1 MSMRHL
7 ILILVLLT
15 FGAAAIAGA
24 HREDDVRQKARYYYL
39 EGVDFQ
45 TQGNNAAAY
54 ELYKRA
60 YRLDSTYA
68 EAASAYG
75 SMRLM
80 ADGDSLRTKEARQES
95 LELMRTFV
103 DRYPD
108 DQNESRFYAFAAA
121 RTGNLPEA
129 VRVYKRTAGRFP
141 KNTDLLVELADVYMA
156 SDSIDRAIESLS
168 AFEKVEG
175 SSPQL
180 SLRKIS
186 YLLSKNDTVRAMA
199 EARSM
204 LSANPTASPYWIL
217 MGNLFDVVSQP
228 DSALKYY
235 KLAEEMSPRSGSAK
249 MALANYYRQQGD
261 SVAYDA
267 KIYEALLCEEYG
279 LEEKTNLLAE
289 YLQTLI
295 SEKNDTARGDYL
307 FGVLKEQYPHE
318 PFVLDLSA
326 RYNAAK
332 GNYGAAAESISYAID
347 MEPDNDAF
355 WGQLMTYQ
363 IQAER
368 YKDAVVTYE
377 RAEAYFAPTEGLDL
391 LRASALSMD
400 SAWNEAIEAFGKLIH
415 RVNVTLP
422 LTDSITDKAVINHLE
437 YEDLARLST
446 YYQLMGDAYYQRG
459 DLEQSFIAYGNSL
472 LFMPDNAATLN
483 NYAYFLVE
491 NGGDLE
497 RAYHMSLDAITQ
509 EPDNSTYLDTFAWI
523 LFKRQEY
530 AEALEHQK
538 KAVEKAE
545 EENNVSAELYEHYGD
560 ILFMNSKPDQ
570 AVECWEKALKLAP
583 GKELL
588 KRKVTH
594 KTFFYE

>member
-1 MSMRHL
+1 MRHL
-7 ILILVLLT
+7 LPIIVFLT
-15 FGAAAIAGA
+15 LGAAAVAGGP
-24 HREDDVRQKARYYYL
+24 REDDVRQKARYYYL

-45 TQGNNAAAY
+45 TQGNDAAAY
-54 ELYKRA
+54 ELYKYA
-60 YRLDSTYA
+60 YGLDSTYT

-80 ADGDSLRTKEARQES
+80 ADADSLRTRKAHRES
-95 LELMRTFV
+95 LELMRKFI
-103 DRYPD
+103 DAYPD
-108 DQNESRFYAFAAA
+108 DRNENRFYAYAAA
-121 RTGNLPEA
+121 RTDNLPEA
-129 VRVYKRTAGRFP
+129 VRIYKRTAERFP
-141 KNTDLLVELADVYMA
+141 KNTGMLVELADVYMA
-156 SDSIDRAIESLS
+156 SDSLDRAIESLS

-186 YLLSKNDTVRAMA
+186 YLLSKNDTVKAMA

-204 LSANPTASPYWIL
+204 LDANPAASPYRIL
-217 MGNLFDVVSQP
+217 MGNLFEVMEEP

-249 MALANYYRQQGD
+249 MALANYYRDHGD
-261 SVAYDA
+261 SVAYDS

-295 SEKNDTARGDYL
+295 TEKNDTTRGDYL

-355 WGQLMTYQ
+355 WSQLMTYQ

-368 YKDAVVTYE
+368 YKDAVATYD
-377 RAEAYFAPTEGLDL
+377 RAEAYFAPTENLDL

-415 RVNVTLP
+415 RINVTLP
-422 LTDSITDKAVINHLE
+422 VNDSITDKAVMNHLD

-459 DLEQSFIAYGNSL
+459 DTAQSFTAYGNSL
-472 LFMPDNAATLN
+472 FFMPDNAATLN

-491 NGGDLE
+491 DGGDLE
-497 RAYHMSLDAITQ
+497 KAYQMSLDAITQ
-509 EPDNSTYLDTFAWI
+509 EPENSTYLDTFAWI
-523 LFKRQEY
+523 LFKRQDY
-530 AEALEHQK
+530 AGALEHQK
-538 KAVEKAE
+538 KAVERAE
-545 EENNVSAELYEHYGD
+545 EDNNASAELYEHYGD
-560 ILFMNSKPDQ
+560 ILFMNNEPAQ
-570 AVECWEKALKLAP
+570 AVENWEKALKLNP
-583 GKELL
+583 DKELL
-588 KRKVTH
+588 RRKVAH

>member
-1 MSMRHL
+1 MRHL
-7 ILILVLLT
+7 LSIIAFIAL
-15 FGAAAIAGA
+15 GAAAAAGSSDA
-24 HREDDVRQKARYYYL
+24 DDVRQKARYYYL
-39 EGVDFQ
+39 EGIDLQ
-45 TQGNNAAAY
+45 TQGNDAAAY
-54 ELYKRA
+54 ELYKYA
-60 YRLDSTYA
+60 YSLDTTYT

-80 ADGDSLRTKEARQES
+80 ADADSLRTRKARKES
-95 LELMRTFV
+95 LGLMRKFV
-103 DRYPD
+103 DAYPD
-108 DQNESRFYAFAAA
+108 DQNENRFYAYASA
-121 RTGNLPEA
+121 RTDNLPEA
-129 VRVYKRTAGRFP
+129 VRVYKRTAERFP
-141 KNTDLLVELADVYMA
+141 KNTNMLVELADVYMA
-156 SDSIDRAIESLS
+156 SDSLDQAIGSLS

-175 SSPQL
+175 ASPQL

-186 YLLSKNDTVRAMA
+186 YLLSKNDTVKAIN

-204 LSANPTASPYWIL
+204 LTANPTGAPYRIL
-217 MGNLFDVVSQP
+217 MGNLFEAIEQP

-235 KLAEEMSPRSGSAK
+235 QIAEEMSPRSGSAK
-249 MALANYYRQQGD
+249 MALANYYRQHGD
-261 SVAYDA
+261 SVAYDN

-279 LEEKTNLLAE
+279 LEEKTSLLAE

-295 SEKNDTARGDYL
+295 AEKNDTARGDYL
-307 FGVLKEQYPHE
+307 FGVLQEQYPHE

-363 IQAER
+363 IQAEK
-368 YKDAVVTYE
+368 YKDAVATYD

-422 LTDSITDKAVINHLE
+422 VADSITDKAVLNHLD
-437 YEDLARLST
+437 YEDLSRLST
-446 YYQLMGDAYYQRG
+446 YYQLIGDAYYQRG
-459 DLEQSFIAYGNSL
+459 DTAQAFTAYGNSL
-472 LFMPDNAATLN
+472 FFIPDNAATLN
-483 NYAYFLVE
+483 NYAYFLEE
-491 NGGDLE
+491 NGGDLDK
-497 RAYHMSLDAITQ
+497 AYQMSLDAITQ
-509 EPDNSTYLDTFAWI
+509 EPENPTYLDTFAWI
-523 LFKRQEY
+523 LFKRKDY
-530 AEALEHQK
+530 AGALEHQK
-538 KAVEKAE
+538 KAVERAE
-545 EENNVSAELYEHYGD
+545 EDGSPSPELYEHYGD
-560 ILFMNSKPDQ
+560 ILFMNNEPAE
-570 AVECWEKALKLAP
+570 AVEYWEKALKLNP
-583 GKELL
+583 DKELL